1 MIQFSEENMQ
11 ILKVKLQIVPTR
23 IFVRP
28 LRAINK
34 IRKFDASSNC

>member
-1 MIQFSEENMQ
+1 MQ
-11 ILKVKLQIVPTR
+11 ILKVKPQIVLTR

-28 LRAINK
+28 LRAISK